1 MPEKGYS
8 MSTAT
13 SETKLLSHGLLWFGA
28 ALSIAEIFTGTL
40 FAPLGFEQGVIA
52 ILLGHIIGGFLF
64 FLAGLIGANTRRS
77 AMETVRIGF
86 GRQGAS
92 GFALANVLQL
102 IGWTTVMIITGAAAT
117 NAILPWGTAVWSLVI
132 GVLIILWLVLGY
144 SNLTRLNLVAV
155 ALLFCLTIWL
165 SFIIFD
171 PSSAVAGALQL
182 TEDQGLSFGA
192 AVELAAAMPL
202 SWLPLVS
209 DYTRTAKRPVAAT
222 VVSTLTYTIVSI
234 WMYIIGLGSAI
245 YAGETDIAA
254 VMLKTGLGLWPLLI
268 IIFATVTTT
277 YLDAFS
283 AGVSF
288 VSIFPKLS
296 EKTTAISLTVL
307 GIVLAILVP
316 MTEYENF
323 LFLIGSVFTPMI
335 AILFTQ
341 YFLLKQDASGRK
353 FYLPNLI
360 LWLVG
365 FVLYR
370 NVMTYETPLGTT
382 FPVMIVIA
390 VLTYI
395 VGRFTGK
402 IQD

>member
-1 MPEKGYS
+1 
-8 MSTAT
+8 MSTTT
-13 SETKLLSHGLLWFGA
+13 SETKLLSHGLLWFGT

-52 ILLGHIIGGFLF
+52 ILLGHIIGGLLF

-86 GRQGAS
+86 GHQGAS

-117 NAILPWGTAVWSLVI
+117 DAILPWGTITWSLII
-132 GVLIILWLVLGY
+132 GGLIILWLVLGY

-155 ALLFCLTIWL
+155 GLLFCLTIWL

-171 PSSAVAGALQL
+171 PSSAVVGALQL
-182 TEDQGLSFGA
+182 TDDQGLSFGA

-222 VVSTLTYTIVSI
+222 VVSTLTYSVVSI
-234 WMYIIGLGSAI
+234 WMYVIGLGSAI

-288 VSIFPKLS
+288 VSIFPNLS
-296 EKTTAISLTVL
+296 EKATAISLTVL
-307 GIVLAILVP
+307 GIILAILVP

-365 FVLYR
+365 FILYR

-390 VLTYI
+390 LLTYI
-395 VGRFTGK
+395 VGRFTNK
-402 IQD
+402 PQN